1 MPEEDIIKNALQKAM
16 NEENDEGKKKTLK
29 KAIDDMGEKDNS
41 TWQGKIKSFLS
52 TLSEKLDSQIKDMT
66 TLDITTM
73 IGDAVEINT
82 QMDDAFAKDF
92 NFDNLKGKLEV
103 VGVTRL
109 DADGDIQELL
119 YGTEGQLKLT
129 PGLLKVHKDNV
140 MTGVETWNRYW
151 RNLLEVVATVAAI
164 VDPTEK
170 SRVELVRALRTNL
183 EPLGKAPKIDTDDG

>member
-1 MPEEDIIKNALQKAM
+1 M
-16 NEENDEGKKKTLK
+16 NEEKDEDKKKTLK
-29 KAIDDMGEKDNS
+29 KAIDDMEEKDNS
-41 TWQGKIKSFLS
+41 TWQGKVKSFLS

-119 YGTEGQLKLT
+119 YGTKGELKLT
-129 PGLLKVHKDNV
+129 PRLLKVHKDNV

-183 EPLGKAPKIDTDDG
+183 EPLGKAPKIDIDDG